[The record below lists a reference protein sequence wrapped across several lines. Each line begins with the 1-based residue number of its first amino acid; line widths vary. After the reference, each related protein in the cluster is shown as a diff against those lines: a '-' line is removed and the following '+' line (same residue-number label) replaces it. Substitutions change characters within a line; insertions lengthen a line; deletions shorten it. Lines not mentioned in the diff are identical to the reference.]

1 MIQSQLFRIENAKR
15 PLAVLTLLVLL
26 AALAALG
33 QPRDARAQSPPEDVV
48 LVSNV
53 DQTAGDE
60 LTTETGRSSY
70 AQSFT
75 TGDHPDGY
83 FLSSVDL
90 GLSLA
95 EGAEVK
101 VELWRSHNSSHTPS
115 VAIPRY
121 YLMTLSG
128 PSSVD
133 DDTSTLELF
142 STNDVV
148 LLPNW
153 TYWIVVTRKGGD
165 DEGLTLAS
173 TSTQDAIDPGGM
185 SGFEL
190 RESVLL
196 VDARLSELY
205 AGDPTTGLLKEMEL
219 DPRIKIKLRGS
230 EATRPPGPYATNR
243 NLNPW
248 AAAAETGDSITRY
261 ANSFTPDHHSFLL
274 TPGANVS
281 VNSFELTSVSL
292 SVAAEEGVSPRVAI
306 HLDDDGRPSANPIP
320 NGTLTSP
327 SALSRDL
334 SAPGRAEFAAS
345 PALNLSKGTKYWV
358 VIEAN
363 PGSGRLSIGT
373 AADDELGRKLS
384 EGTWHFGYK
393 MKSWAG
399 SSWIDDGQGRAFRI
413 SLNGTTDVEQGRLY
427 VNSPQ
432 VGMGVTAY
440 IEDATNQ
447 LISRVQDE
455 SWQWQRGD
463 SKDGQFTDIPA
474 EEGGTS
480 GVYTPSASDL
490 GKWLKATVTYND
502 GFAPGRSASA
512 VAYHPVQSQ
521 PVVSNAGS
529 QFPNVLDGYH
539 LGTDLVNIAQAF
551 TTGDKSSGYIF
562 GGLRVGLDVDTNENE
577 LSWALHPDDGGH
589 PAETPLFASVA
600 VPPEGLDRDVK
611 TLEELL
617 HPGHRLEPGTKYWA
631 VLTALSPGQAR
642 VQFEEATYA
651 VDEGGEVEVTLSLTE
666 EHDEALT
673 VPILASGLGG
683 ADIDDYDGVPDS
695 VTFEPGET
703 SVSFRIGATDD
714 DEAEDGERLH
724 LSLGELPKGSHPGG
738 PAQTIVYINEAGQA
752 PAQGPTLR
760 FGAQTYRVVEGETVE
775 VTVVLSQPLAN
786 DLVVPIVA
794 TGQGGARPSDF
805 TVSSSITVG
814 AGETEQRFTFA
825 AILDEGAELYEGFE
839 SVSLRF
845 GELGGAVSAASRHAV
860 QTTVIITDAFEAY
873 FYEPALGVSAVNE
886 WGDRRILY
894 GPSGELDQGSEPGWS
909 FDYMT
914 LAKADSRSTEWIPF
928 SRAIETHGKTVLRM
942 SVLTYPQVTA
952 TFGQAEYE
960 VAEGGSVEVT
970 VSLSEDPQRS
980 VTIPLSATGQ
990 DEADATDFEVP
1001 ESITFDAG
1009 EQSKTVTISALQD
1022 EIDDDDETILLG
1034 FGATLPDG
1042 VTAGSPDRATVS
1054 IIDDDHPP
1062 VTVRFEQSAYEV
1074 DEGGSVVVAVTLS
1087 AAPEREVEIPLTGSP
1102 QGETDSGDFSGV
1114 PASLTFNADQTSRTF
1129 TFSATPDSID
1139 DDGDSVLLG
1148 FGATLPDG
1156 VTAGSPDRAT
1166 VSIIDDDHP
1175 PVTVRFE
1182 QSAYEVDEGGSVVV
1196 AVTLSAAPER
1206 EVEIPLTGSPQGETD
1221 SGDFSGVPASLT
1233 FNADQTS
1240 RTFTFSATDDLLD
1253 DDGDSVLLGFGATLP
1268 DGVTAGSPDR
1278 ATVSI
1283 TDDDHPPVTVRFEQS
1298 AYAVDEGGSV
1308 VVAVTLSAAPE
1319 REVEIPLTG
1328 SPQGETDS
1336 NDFSGVPASLTFNAD
1351 QTSRTFTFSATDDL
1365 LDDDGDSVLLGFG
1378 ATLPDG
1384 VTAGSPDRAT
1394 VSITDDDHPPVTVR
1408 FEQSAYEVDE
1418 GGSVVVAVTLSAAPE
1433 REVEIPLTGSPQ
1445 GETDSGDFSGV
1456 PASLTFN
1463 ADQTSRTFTFSA
1475 TDDLLDDDGD
1485 SVLLGFGS
1493 TLPDGVTAG
1502 SPDQATISIT
1512 DDDRPDSLTVR
1523 FQTANYSIIEGD
1535 SRTITVLLDDDPER
1549 SVVIPIR
1556 AEHEGGANP
1565 SDYSDL
1571 PASLTFN
1578 SGQTSRSFQLRAV
1591 EDQLIESGEQ
1601 LRLRFDQLPPDVSA
1615 GDPAVALATLHD
1627 RTQGQNL
1634 PSPPT
1639 IHFAQASYTVAEG
1652 ATLQITVTL
1661 SKAPGSE
1668 VEITLTGSPQGETT
1682 AADFSIPTSL
1692 TFGPAETSKT
1702 LTFAA
1707 TPDSIDDDGDSVLL
1721 SFSNLPAGITT
1732 TPGSPDQATVSI
1744 IDDDHP
1750 PVTVRFEQSAYEVDE
1765 GGSVVVA
1772 VTLSAAPEREVEIP
1786 LTGSP
1791 QGETD
1796 SGDFSGVPASLTF
1809 NADQTSRTFTFSATD
1824 DLLDDDGDSVL
1835 LTFGATLPDGVTAG
1849 SPDRAT
1855 VSIIDDDHPPVTV
1868 RFEQSAYEV
1877 DEGGS
1882 VVVAVTLS
1890 AAPEREV
1897 EIPLTGSP
1905 QGETDS
1911 GDFSGVPASL
1921 TFNADQTS
1929 RTFTF
1934 SATDDLLD
1942 DDGDSVLLGFGATL
1956 PDGVT
1961 AGSPDRAT
1969 VSIIDD
1975 DHPPVT
1981 VRFEQSAYEV
1991 DEGGSVVVA
2000 VTLSA
2005 APEREVEIPLTGSPQ
2020 GETDS
2025 GDFSGVPASL
2035 TFNADQTSRTFTFSA
2050 TDDLLDDD
2058 GDSVLLTF
2066 GATLPDGVTAGSPDR
2081 ATVSIIDDDHPP
2093 VTVRFEQSAYEVDEG
2108 GSVVVAVTLSAA
2120 PEREVEIPLTGSP
2133 QGETDSGDFSGVP
2146 ASLTFNADQTSRTFT
2161 FSANDDLL
2169 NDDGDS
2175 VLLGFG
2181 STLPDGVTAGS
2192 PDRATVS
2199 IIDDDHPPVT
2209 VRFEQSAY
2217 EVDEGGSVV
2226 VAVTLSAAPEREVE
2240 IPLTGSPQGETD
2252 SGDFSGV
2259 PASLTFNADQTSRT
2273 FTFSATPDSID
2284 DDGDSVL
2291 LGFGAT
2297 LPDGVTA
2304 GSPDRA
2310 TVSIID
2316 DDHPPVTVRFEQSA
2330 YEVDEGGSVVVA
2342 VTLSAAPEREVEIPL
2357 TGSPQGETDSGD
2369 FSGVPASLTF
2379 NADQTSRTFTFSA
2392 TDDLLDDDGDS
2403 VLLTFGATLPDG
2415 VTAGSP
2421 DRATVSIIDDDH
2433 PPVTVRFEQS
2443 AYEVDEGGSVVVA
2456 VTLSAAPEREVEI
2469 PLTGSPQGETDS
2481 GDFSGVP
2488 ASLTFNADQTSRTF
2502 TFSATDDL
2510 LDDDGDSV
2518 LLGFGSTLPD
2528 GVTAGSPDQATVSIT
2543 DDDRPDSLTVRFQTA
2558 NYSIIEGDSRTITVL
2573 LDDDPER
2580 SVVIPI
2586 RAEHEGGANP
2596 SDYSDLPASLTF
2608 NSGQT
2613 SRSFQLRAVEDQLIE
2628 SGEQLRLRFDQ
2639 LPPDV
2644 SAGDP
2649 AVALATLHDRT
2660 QGQNLPSPPTIHFAQ
2675 ASYTVAEGATL
2686 QITVTLSKAPG
2697 SEVEITLTGSPQGE
2711 TTAADFSIPTSLTF
2725 GPAETSKT
2733 LTFAATPDSIDDD
2746 GDSVLLSF
2754 SNLPAGI
2761 TTTPGSPDQATVSI
2775 IDDDH
2780 PPVTVRFE
2788 QSAYEVDEGGSVV
2801 VAVTLSAAP
2810 EREVEIPLTG
2820 SPQGETDSGDFSGVP
2835 ASLTFNADQTSRTF
2849 TFSATDDLLDD
2860 DGDSVLLTFGATLP
2874 DGVTAGSP
2882 DRATVS
2888 IIDDDHPPVTVR
2900 FEQSAYEVDEGG
2912 SVVVAVTLSAAPE
2925 REVEIPLTGSP
2936 QGETDSGDFSGV
2948 PASLTFNADQTSR
2961 TFTFSATP
2969 DSIDDDGDS
2978 VLLGFG
2984 ATLPD
2989 GVTAGSPDRATV
3001 SIIDD
3006 DDPPVTVRFEQSAY
3020 EVDEGGSVV
3029 VAVTLSAAP
3038 EREVEIPLTGSP
3050 QGETDSG
3057 DFSGVPASLTFNAD
3071 QTSRTFTF
3079 SATPDSIDDDGD
3091 SVLLGFGATL
3101 PDGVTAG
3108 SPDRATVSIIDDD
3121 HPPVTVRFEQSAYEV
3136 DEGGSVV
3143 VAVTLSAA
3151 PEREVEIPLTGSPQ
3165 GETDSGDFSG
3175 VPASLTF
3182 NADQTSR
3189 TFTFSAT
3196 DDLLDDDGDSV
3207 LLTFG
3212 ATLPD
3217 GVTAGSPDRAT
3228 VSIIDDDH
3236 PPVTVRFEQSAY
3248 EVDEGGSVV
3257 VAVTLSAAPEREVEI
3272 PLTGSPQGETDSGD
3286 FSGVPASLTFNADQT
3301 SRTFTFSATDDLLD
3315 DDGDSVLLTFG
3326 ATLPDGVTAGSP
3338 DRATVSIIDDD
3349 HPPVTVRFEQ
3359 SAYEVDEGG
3368 SVVVAVTLSAAPERE
3383 VEIPLTGSPQGETD
3397 SGDFSGVPA
3406 SLTFNADQTSRTFT
3420 FSATD
3425 DLLDDDGDSVLLGF
3439 GSTLPDGVTAG
3450 SPDQA
3455 TVSITDDDRPDSLTV
3470 RFQTANYSIIEGD
3483 SRTITVL
3490 LDDDP
3495 ERSVVIPIRAE
3506 HEGGANPSDY
3516 SDLPASLTFN
3526 SGQTSRSFQL
3536 RAVEDQLIE
3545 SGEQLRLRFDQLP
3558 PDVSAGDP
3566 AVALATLH
3574 DRTQGQNLPS
3584 PPTIHFAQASYTVAE
3599 GATLQITVTL
3609 SKAPGSEVEIT
3620 LTGSPQGETTAADF
3634 SIPTSLTFGPAET
3647 SKTLTF
3653 AATPD
3658 SIDDDG
3664 DSVLL
3669 SFSNLPAGITTTPG
3683 SPDQATVSIIDDD
3696 HPPVTVRF
3704 EQSAYEVDEGGS
3716 VVVAVTLSAAP
3727 EREVEIPLTGSPQ
3740 GETDSGDFS
3749 GVPASLT
3756 FNADQTS
3763 RTFTFSATD
3772 DLLDD
3777 DGDSVL
3783 LTFGATL
3790 PDGVTAG
3797 SPDRATV
3804 SIIDDDHP
3812 PVTVRFEQSAYEV
3825 DEGGSVVVAVTLSA
3839 APEREVEIPLTGSP
3853 QGETDSGD
3861 FSGVPASLTFNADQ
3875 TSRTFTFSATPDS
3888 IDDDGDSVLLGFGA
3902 TLPDGVTAGSPDRAT
3917 VSIIDDDDPPV
3928 TVRFEQSA
3936 YEVDEGGSVVVA
3948 VTLSAAPER
3957 EVEIP
3962 LTGSPQGETDSGD
3975 FSGVPASLTFNADQT
3990 SRTFTFSATDDLLD
4004 DDGDSVLLT
4013 FGATLPD
4020 GVTAGSPD
4028 RATVSIIDDDHPPV
4042 TVRFEQSAYEVDEG
4056 GSVVVAVTLS
4066 AAPEREVEIPLTGS
4080 PQGETDS
4087 GDFSGVPASLT
4098 FNADQTSR
4106 TFTFSATDDLLDDDG
4121 DSVLLGFG
4129 STLPDGVTA
4138 GSPDQ
4143 ATVSIT
4149 DDDRP
4154 DSLTVRFQTAN
4165 YSIIEGDSRTITVL
4179 LDDDPER
4186 SVVIPIRA
4194 EHEGGANPSDYS
4206 DLPASLTFNSGQT
4219 SRSFQLRAVEDQLI
4233 ESGEQ
4238 LRLRFD
4244 QLPPDVSAGDPAVA
4258 LATLHDR
4265 TQGQNLPSPPTIHFA
4280 QASYTVAEGATLQ
4293 ITVTLSKA
4301 PGSEVEI
4308 TLTGSPQGETTA
4320 ADFSIPTSL
4329 TFGPAETSKTLTFAA
4344 TPDSI
4349 DDDGDSVLL
4358 SFSNLPA
4365 GITTTP
4371 GSPDQAT
4378 VSIID
4383 DDHPP
4388 VTVRFEQSAYEVD
4401 EGGSVVVAVTLSAA
4415 PEREVEIPLTG
4426 SPQGETDSGD
4436 FSGVPAS
4443 LTFNA
4448 DQTSRTFT
4456 FSATPDSIDDDG
4468 DSVLLGFGATL
4479 PDGVTAGSPDRAT
4492 VSIIDDD
4499 HPPVTVRFEQS
4510 AYEVDEGGSVV
4521 VAVTLSAAPE
4531 REVEIPLTGSP
4542 QGETDSGD
4550 FSGVPASLTFNADQ
4564 TSRTFTFSATD
4575 DLLDD
4580 DGDSVLLGFGATL
4593 PDGVTAGSPDRAT
4606 VSIIDDDHPPVTV
4619 RFEQSAYEV
4628 DEGGSVVVAVTLSA
4642 APERE
4647 VEIPL
4652 TGSPQGETDSGDF
4665 SGVPASLT
4673 FNADQTSRTFTF
4685 SATDDLLDD
4694 DGDSVLLTFGAT
4706 LPDGVTAGSP
4716 DRATVSIIDD
4726 DHPPVTVRFE
4736 QSAYEVDEGG
4746 SVVVA
4751 VTLSAAPERE
4761 VEIPLTGSP
4770 QGETDSGD
4778 FSGVPA
4784 SLTFNADQTSRTFTF
4799 SATDDLLDDDGDSV
4813 LLGFGSTLP
4822 DGVTAGS
4829 PDQATISITDD
4840 DRPVTV
4846 RFEQSAYEVDEGGS
4860 VVVAVTLSAAPER
4873 EVEIPLTG
4881 SPQGETDSGDFSGVP
4896 ASLTF
4901 NADQTSRTFTFSA
4914 NDDLLDDDGDSV
4926 LLTFGATLPDG
4937 VTAGSPDQ
4945 ATVSIIDDDHPPVTV
4960 SFATSVYQVPEGG
4973 SVAVTVILSE
4983 DPERSVA
4990 IPLTTTHLGSAG
5002 LEDYSGVPANLTFH
5016 SGETTRSFNV
5026 SAHEDDVNDEGESIR
5041 LGFEMLP
5048 SGVSEGPTSSTTIA
5062 ITQPAVWVDGTLRL
5076 VNGETFTADGRP
5088 CDGRL
5093 EIFIDGSWGTICDD
5107 YWTKENADV
5116 ACRALGFA
5124 AGSVDN
5130 VLRFSSARFG
5140 RGSGDI
5146 VLDDVSCSGDE
5157 FGMLDCP
5164 RRGNIAVGTHNCRHS
5179 EDVGVRCLKEAP
5191 PRVVNIEVSE
5201 PPGDNGRYDAG
5212 ETVEITLIWNVPVK
5226 VTTPQGGL
5234 EPKVWIVFDDGMQTL
5249 ATYSR
5254 GSGTYRTVF
5263 VHRLTYL
5270 NRDGLPNESYETV
5283 RVVAD
5288 TLQERGGSIRSVGL
5302 GLPPVLQHLGY
5313 PEIRDTAA
5321 PATIVTPPQF
5331 NDAGADATWSVGD
5344 TIEVTFNFN
5353 FPVVVDTADGTPFA
5367 TILLGGD
5374 TLRQSTYLRGSGT
5387 NQLVF
5392 AYALTESDGTH
5403 DVLIVQP
5410 NVLMLNGGTIRDQI
5424 FNLDASLVHWHAA
5437 QIASA
5442 QTVGPGS
5449 TSAPLTASIENDPGS
5464 HDGSSAFTFELH
5476 FSEEVQL
5483 SSATLRNAAFS
5494 VSGGQVTNAQPQS
5507 EASTRWTVTVQP
5519 TGNES
5524 VTIALPATTDCTSAG
5539 AVCTSDGR
5547 PLVAPVQLVVPRS
5560 FALQFFQANSPA
5572 TGAPE
5577 IVGTPQ
5583 VEQTLTAQT
5592 TGITDDDGM
5601 EDATI
5606 AYQWMRHNPDSLS
5619 DEEISG
5625 ATVVTYTVTAQDRG
5639 SALRVRTTFTDDAG
5653 NHESLTSLPTAMIPR
5668 LPLTATIV
5676 NASPTHDGHSVYTF
5690 ELRLSEDLV
5699 SDFSFRTLRDY
5710 AFLVSGGDV
5719 TRARRLDRPG
5729 NMRWEISI
5737 QPDSDGELY
5746 ITLPS
5751 TTDCAYLN
5759 ALCTPDGRRQSSRLE
5774 LIVPGPNGN

>member
-1 MIQSQLFRIENAKR
+1 MIQARLFRIENAKR

-60 LTTETGRSSY
+60 LTTQTGRSSY

-101 VELWRSHNSSHTPS
+101 VELWRSYNSSHTPS

-128 PSSVD
+128 PASVD
-133 DDTSTLELF
+133 DDTSTLERF

-153 TYWIVVTRKGGD
+153 DYWIVVTRDGGA

-173 TSTQDAIDPGGM
+173 TSTQDALDPGGI

-190 RESVLL
+190 RESLFL
-196 VDARLSELY
+196 VDSHHKEIEL
-205 AGDPTTGLLKEMEL
+205 GQVTSGFVKETEL

-230 EATRPPGPYATNR
+230 EATRPPGPYFSNR
-243 NLNPW
+243 NLSHW
-248 AAAAETGDSITRY
+248 GAEAEIGDSITRY
-261 ANSFTPDHHSFLL
+261 ANSFTPNHFPLIFR
-274 TPGANVS
+274 PGTNVDS
-281 VNSFELTSVSL
+281 YEMTSVTL
-292 SVAAEEGVSPRVAI
+292 SVAAAAGISPRVSI
-306 HLDDDGRPSANPIP
+306 HADDGGRPSASPIP

-327 SALSRDL
+327 STLSQDL
-334 SAPGRAEFAAS
+334 RAPVRAEFAAS

-373 AADDELGRKLS
+373 VVDNESGVKPHEGAWGLG
-384 EGTWHFGYK
+384 YQ
-393 MKSWAG
+393 MQSWGG
-399 SSWIDDGQGRAFRI
+399 SSWTNDGQGRAFRM
-413 SLNGTTDVEQGRLY
+413 SLNGTTDLLPGLLY
-427 VNSPQ
+427 VGSPQ
-432 VGMGVTAY
+432 VGMGVTAD
-440 IEDATNQ
+440 IDDELQDH
-447 LISRVQDE
+447 ISRVQDE

-502 GFAPGRSASA
+502 GFAPGRTASA
-512 VAYHPVQSQ
+512 VANDPVQLQ
-521 PVVSNAGS
+521 PVASNASS
-529 QFPNVLDGYH
+529 QHPYLTDGYH
-539 LGTDLVNIAQAF
+539 LGADLVNIAQAF
-551 TTGDKSSGYIF
+551 TTGDKASGYIF
-562 GGLRVGLDVDTNENE
+562 GGLRVGLSIDTNRNL
-577 LSWALHPDDGGH
+577 LSWALYPDDGGH
-589 PAETPLFASVA
+589 PAGTPLFASVA
-600 VPPEGLDRDVK
+600 VPPEGLDLDVK

-631 VLTALSPGQAR
+631 VLTASSRGQTR
-642 VQFEEATYA
+642 VQFESATYA

-714 DEAEDGERLH
+714 DEAEVGERLQ
-724 LSLGELPKGSHPGG
+724 LSLGEMPVGVFPGG

-760 FGAQTYRVVEGETVE
+760 FGAPTYRVVEGETVE

-794 TGQGGARPSDF
+794 TGQGGASPSDF

-825 AILDEGAELYEGFE
+825 ATGGELYVYEGFE
-839 SVSLRF
+839 SVILGF
-845 GELGGAVSAASRHAV
+845 GELGGAVSAASRHAA
-860 QTTVIITDAFEAY
+860 QTTVIIADAFEGRL
-873 FYEPALGVSAVNE
+873 YEPTLGVSAINE
-886 WGDRRILY
+886 WGDERILY

-914 LAKADSRSTEWIPF
+914 LAKADSASTEWIPF
-928 SRAIETHGKTVLRM
+928 SVATEVFGKTVLRM

-1022 EIDDDDETILLG
+1022 EIDDDDETI
-1034 FGATLPDG
+1034 
-1042 VTAGSPDRATVS
+1042 R
-1054 IIDDDHPP
+1054 
-1062 VTVRFEQSAYEV
+1062 
-1074 DEGGSVVVAVTLS
+1074 
-1087 AAPEREVEIPLTGSP
+1087 
-1102 QGETDSGDFSGV
+1102 
-1114 PASLTFNADQTSRTF
+1114 
-1129 TFSATPDSID
+1129 
-1139 DDGDSVLLG
+1139 
-1148 FGATLPDG
+1148 
-1156 VTAGSPDRAT
+1156 
-1166 VSIIDDDHP
+1166 
-1175 PVTVRFE
+1175 
-1182 QSAYEVDEGGSVVV
+1182 
-1196 AVTLSAAPER
+1196 
-1206 EVEIPLTGSPQGETD
+1206 
-1221 SGDFSGVPASLT
+1221 
-1233 FNADQTS
+1233 
-1240 RTFTFSATDDLLD
+1240 
-1253 DDGDSVLLGFGATLP
+1253 
-1268 DGVTAGSPDR
+1268 
-1278 ATVSI
+1278 
-1283 TDDDHPPVTVRFEQS
+1283 
-1298 AYAVDEGGSV
+1298 
-1308 VVAVTLSAAPE
+1308 
-1319 REVEIPLTG
+1319 
-1328 SPQGETDS
+1328 
-1336 NDFSGVPASLTFNAD
+1336 
-1351 QTSRTFTFSATDDL
+1351 
-1365 LDDDGDSVLLGFG
+1365 
-1378 ATLPDG
+1378 
-1384 VTAGSPDRAT
+1384 
-1394 VSITDDDHPPVTVR
+1394 
-1408 FEQSAYEVDE
+1408 
-1418 GGSVVVAVTLSAAPE
+1418 
-1433 REVEIPLTGSPQ
+1433 
-1445 GETDSGDFSGV
+1445 
-1456 PASLTFN
+1456 
-1463 ADQTSRTFTFSA
+1463 
-1475 TDDLLDDDGD
+1475 
-1485 SVLLGFGS
+1485 
-1493 TLPDGVTAG
+1493 
-1502 SPDQATISIT
+1502 
-1512 DDDRPDSLTVR
+1512 
-1523 FQTANYSIIEGD
+1523 
-1535 SRTITVLLDDDPER
+1535 
-1549 SVVIPIR
+1549 
-1556 AEHEGGANP
+1556 
-1565 SDYSDL
+1565 
-1571 PASLTFN
+1571 
-1578 SGQTSRSFQLRAV
+1578 
-1591 EDQLIESGEQ
+1591 
-1601 LRLRFDQLPPDVSA
+1601 
-1615 GDPAVALATLHD
+1615 
-1627 RTQGQNL
+1627 
-1634 PSPPT
+1634 
-1639 IHFAQASYTVAEG
+1639 
-1652 ATLQITVTL
+1652 
-1661 SKAPGSE
+1661 
-1668 VEITLTGSPQGETT
+1668 
-1682 AADFSIPTSL
+1682 
-1692 TFGPAETSKT
+1692 
-1702 LTFAA
+1702 
-1707 TPDSIDDDGDSVLL
+1707 
-1721 SFSNLPAGITT
+1721 
-1732 TPGSPDQATVSI
+1732 
-1744 IDDDHP
+1744 
-1750 PVTVRFEQSAYEVDE
+1750 
-1765 GGSVVVA
+1765 
-1772 VTLSAAPEREVEIP
+1772 
-1786 LTGSP
+1786 
-1791 QGETD
+1791 
-1796 SGDFSGVPASLTF
+1796 
-1809 NADQTSRTFTFSATD
+1809 
-1824 DLLDDDGDSVL
+1824 

-1855 VSIIDDDHPPVTV
+1855 VSIIDDDDPPVTV

-2050 TDDLLDDD
+2050 
-2058 GDSVLLTF
+2058 
-2066 GATLPDGVTAGSPDR
+2066 
-2081 ATVSIIDDDHPP
+2081 
-2093 VTVRFEQSAYEVDEG
+2093 
-2108 GSVVVAVTLSAA
+2108 
-2120 PEREVEIPLTGSP
+2120 
-2133 QGETDSGDFSGVP
+2133 
-2146 ASLTFNADQTSRTFT
+2146 
-2161 FSANDDLL
+2161 NDDLL
-2169 NDDGDS
+2169 
-2175 VLLGFG
+2175 
-2181 STLPDGVTAGS
+2181 
-2192 PDRATVS
+2192 
-2199 IIDDDHPPVT
+2199 
-2209 VRFEQSAY
+2209 
-2217 EVDEGGSVV
+2217 
-2226 VAVTLSAAPEREVE
+2226 
-2240 IPLTGSPQGETD
+2240 
-2252 SGDFSGV
+2252 
-2259 PASLTFNADQTSRT
+2259 
-2273 FTFSATPDSID
+2273 D

-2310 TVSIID
+2310 TVSI
-2316 DDHPPVTVRFEQSA
+2316 T
-2330 YEVDEGGSVVVA
+2330 
-2342 VTLSAAPEREVEIPL
+2342 
-2357 TGSPQGETDSGD
+2357 
-2369 FSGVPASLTF
+2369 
-2379 NADQTSRTFTFSA
+2379 
-2392 TDDLLDDDGDS
+2392 
-2403 VLLTFGATLPDG
+2403 
-2415 VTAGSP
+2415 
-2421 DRATVSIIDDDH
+2421 
-2433 PPVTVRFEQS
+2433 
-2443 AYEVDEGGSVVVA
+2443 
-2456 VTLSAAPEREVEI
+2456 
-2469 PLTGSPQGETDS
+2469 
-2481 GDFSGVP
+2481 
-2488 ASLTFNADQTSRTF
+2488 
-2502 TFSATDDL
+2502 
-2510 LDDDGDSV
+2510 
-2518 LLGFGSTLPD
+2518 
-2528 GVTAGSPDQATVSIT
+2528 
-2543 DDDRPDSLTVRFQTA
+2543 
-2558 NYSIIEGDSRTITVL
+2558 
-2573 LDDDPER
+2573 
-2580 SVVIPI
+2580 
-2586 RAEHEGGANP
+2586 
-2596 SDYSDLPASLTF
+2596 
-2608 NSGQT
+2608 
-2613 SRSFQLRAVEDQLIE
+2613 
-2628 SGEQLRLRFDQ
+2628 
-2639 LPPDV
+2639 
-2644 SAGDP
+2644 
-2649 AVALATLHDRT
+2649 
-2660 QGQNLPSPPTIHFAQ
+2660 
-2675 ASYTVAEGATL
+2675 
-2686 QITVTLSKAPG
+2686 
-2697 SEVEITLTGSPQGE
+2697 
-2711 TTAADFSIPTSLTF
+2711 
-2725 GPAETSKT
+2725 
-2733 LTFAATPDSIDDD
+2733 
-2746 GDSVLLSF
+2746 
-2754 SNLPAGI
+2754 
-2761 TTTPGSPDQATVSI
+2761 
-2775 IDDDH
+2775 
-2780 PPVTVRFE
+2780 
-2788 QSAYEVDEGGSVV
+2788 
-2801 VAVTLSAAP
+2801 
-2810 EREVEIPLTG
+2810 
-2820 SPQGETDSGDFSGVP
+2820 
-2835 ASLTFNADQTSRTF
+2835 
-2849 TFSATDDLLDD
+2849 
-2860 DGDSVLLTFGATLP
+2860 
-2874 DGVTAGSP
+2874 
-2882 DRATVS
+2882 
-2888 IIDDDHPPVTVR
+2888 
-2900 FEQSAYEVDEGG
+2900 
-2912 SVVVAVTLSAAPE
+2912 
-2925 REVEIPLTGSP
+2925 
-2936 QGETDSGDFSGV
+2936 
-2948 PASLTFNADQTSR
+2948 
-2961 TFTFSATP
+2961 
-2969 DSIDDDGDS
+2969 
-2978 VLLGFG
+2978 
-2984 ATLPD
+2984 
-2989 GVTAGSPDRATV
+2989 
-3001 SIIDD
+3001 
-3006 DDPPVTVRFEQSAY
+3006 
-3020 EVDEGGSVV
+3020 
-3029 VAVTLSAAP
+3029 
-3038 EREVEIPLTGSP
+3038 
-3050 QGETDSG
+3050 
-3057 DFSGVPASLTFNAD
+3057 
-3071 QTSRTFTF
+3071 
-3079 SATPDSIDDDGD
+3079 
-3091 SVLLGFGATL
+3091 
-3101 PDGVTAG
+3101 
-3108 SPDRATVSIIDDD
+3108 
-3121 HPPVTVRFEQSAYEV
+3121 
-3136 DEGGSVV
+3136 
-3143 VAVTLSAA
+3143 
-3151 PEREVEIPLTGSPQ
+3151 
-3165 GETDSGDFSG
+3165 
-3175 VPASLTF
+3175 
-3182 NADQTSR
+3182 
-3189 TFTFSAT
+3189 
-3196 DDLLDDDGDSV
+3196 
-3207 LLTFG
+3207 
-3212 ATLPD
+3212 
-3217 GVTAGSPDRAT
+3217 
-3228 VSIIDDDH
+3228 
-3236 PPVTVRFEQSAY
+3236 
-3248 EVDEGGSVV
+3248 
-3257 VAVTLSAAPEREVEI
+3257 
-3272 PLTGSPQGETDSGD
+3272 
-3286 FSGVPASLTFNADQT
+3286 
-3301 SRTFTFSATDDLLD
+3301 
-3315 DDGDSVLLTFG
+3315 
-3326 ATLPDGVTAGSP
+3326 
-3338 DRATVSIIDDD
+3338 
-3349 HPPVTVRFEQ
+3349 
-3359 SAYEVDEGG
+3359 
-3368 SVVVAVTLSAAPERE
+3368 
-3383 VEIPLTGSPQGETD
+3383 
-3397 SGDFSGVPA
+3397 
-3406 SLTFNADQTSRTFT
+3406 
-3420 FSATD
+3420 
-3425 DLLDDDGDSVLLGF
+3425 
-3439 GSTLPDGVTAG
+3439 
-3450 SPDQA
+3450 
-3455 TVSITDDDRPDSLTV
+3455 
-3470 RFQTANYSIIEGD
+3470 
-3483 SRTITVL
+3483 
-3490 LDDDP
+3490 
-3495 ERSVVIPIRAE
+3495 
-3506 HEGGANPSDY
+3506 
-3516 SDLPASLTFN
+3516 
-3526 SGQTSRSFQL
+3526 
-3536 RAVEDQLIE
+3536 
-3545 SGEQLRLRFDQLP
+3545 
-3558 PDVSAGDP
+3558 
-3566 AVALATLH
+3566 
-3574 DRTQGQNLPS
+3574 
-3584 PPTIHFAQASYTVAE
+3584 
-3599 GATLQITVTL
+3599 
-3609 SKAPGSEVEIT
+3609 
-3620 LTGSPQGETTAADF
+3620 
-3634 SIPTSLTFGPAET
+3634 
-3647 SKTLTF
+3647 
-3653 AATPD
+3653 
-3658 SIDDDG
+3658 
-3664 DSVLL
+3664 
-3669 SFSNLPAGITTTPG
+3669 
-3683 SPDQATVSIIDDD
+3683 
-3696 HPPVTVRF
+3696 
-3704 EQSAYEVDEGGS
+3704 
-3716 VVVAVTLSAAP
+3716 
-3727 EREVEIPLTGSPQ
+3727 
-3740 GETDSGDFS
+3740 
-3749 GVPASLT
+3749 
-3756 FNADQTS
+3756 
-3763 RTFTFSATD
+3763 
-3772 DLLDD
+3772 
-3777 DGDSVL
+3777 
-3783 LTFGATL
+3783 
-3790 PDGVTAG
+3790 
-3797 SPDRATV
+3797 
-3804 SIIDDDHP
+3804 
-3812 PVTVRFEQSAYEV
+3812 
-3825 DEGGSVVVAVTLSA
+3825 
-3839 APEREVEIPLTGSP
+3839 
-3853 QGETDSGD
+3853 
-3861 FSGVPASLTFNADQ
+3861 
-3875 TSRTFTFSATPDS
+3875 
-3888 IDDDGDSVLLGFGA
+3888 
-3902 TLPDGVTAGSPDRAT
+3902 
-3917 VSIIDDDDPPV
+3917 DDDDPPV

-4138 GSPDQ
+4138 GSPDRATVSITDDDDPPVTVRFEQSAYAVDEGGTVVVAVTLSAAPEREVEIPLTGSPQGETDSGDFSGVPASLTFNADQTSRTFTFSATDDLLDDDGDSVLLTFGATLPDGVTAGSPDRATVSIIDDDDPPVTVRFEQSAYAVDEGGSVVVAVTLSAAPEREVEIPLTGSPQGETDSGDFSGVPASLTFNADQTSRTFTFSATDDLLDDDGDSVLLGFGATLPDGVTAGSPDRATVSITDDDHPPVTVRFEQSAYAVDEGGTVVVAVTLSAAPEREVEIPLTGSPQGETDSGDFSGVPASLTFNADQTSRTFTFSATDDLLDDDGDSVLLGFGATLPDGVTAGSPDRATVSITDDDHPPVTVRFEQSAYAVDEGGTVVVAVTLSAAPEREVEIPLTGSPQGETDSNDFSGVPASLTFNADQTSRTFTFSATPDSIDDDGDSVLLGFGATLPDGVTAGSPDQ
-4143 ATVSIT
+4143 ATVSII

-4320 ADFSIPTSL
+4320 ADFSIPASL

-4383 DDHPP
+4383 DDDPPVTVRFEQSAYAVDEGGTVVVAVTLSAAPEREVEIPLTGSPQGETDSNDFSGVPASLTFNADQTSRTFTFSATDDLLDDDGDSVLLGFGATLPDGVTAGSPDRATVSITDDDHPP
-4388 VTVRFEQSAYEVD
+4388 VTVRFEQSAYAVD

-4456 FSATPDSIDDDG
+4456 FSATDDLLDDDGDSVLLGFGATLPDGVTAGSPDRATVSITDDDHPPVTVRFEQSAYAVDEGGTVVVAVTLSAAPEREVEIPLTGSPQGETDSGDFSGVPASLTFNADQTSRTFTFSATDDLLDDDGDSVLLGFGATLPDGVTAGSPDRATVSITDDDHPPVTVRFEQSAYAVDEGGTVVVAVTLSAAPEREVEIPLTGSPQGETDSNDFSGVPASLTFNADQTSRTFTFSATPDSIDDDGDSVLLGFGATLPDGVTAGSPDQATVSIIDDDRPDSLTVRFQTANYSIIEGDSRTITVLLDDDPERSVVIPIRAEHEGGANPSDYSDLPASLTFNSGQTSRSFQLRAVEDQLIESGEQLRLRFDQLPPDVSAGDPAVALATLHDRTQGQNLPSPPTIHFAQASYTVAEGATLQITVTLSKAPGSEVEITLTGSPQGETTAADFSIPASLTFGPAETSKTLTFAATPDSIDDDGDSVLLSFSNLPAGITTTPGSPDQATVSIIDDDDPPVTVRFEQSAYAVDEGGSVVVAVTLSAAPEREVEIPLTGSPQGETDSGDFSGVPASLTFNADQTSRTFTFSATDDLLDDDGDSVLLTFGSTLPDGVTAGSPDRATVSIIDDDDPPVTVRFEQSAYAVDEGGSVVVAVTLSAAPEREVEIPLTGSPQGETDSNDFSGVPASLTFNADQTSRTFTFSATPDSIDDDG

-4492 VSIIDDD
+4492 VSITDDDDPPVTVRFEQSAYAVDEGGTVVVAVTLSAAPEREVEIPLTGSPQGETDSNDFSGVPASLTFNADQTSRTFTFSATPDSIDDDGDSVLLGFGATLPDGVTAGSPDRATVSINDDDDPPVTVRFEQSAYAVDEGGSVVVAVTLSAAPEREVEIPLTGSPQGETDSNDFSGVPASLTFNADQTSRTFTFSATPDSIDDDGDSVLLGFGATLPDGVTAGSPDRATVSINDDDDPPVTVRFEQSAYAVDEGGSVVVAVTLSAAPEREVEIPLTGSPQGETDSNDFSGVPASLTFNADQTSRTFTFSATDDLLDDDGDSVLLGFGATLPDGVTAGSPDQATVSIIDDDRPDSLTVRFQTANYSIIEGDSRTITVLLDDDPERSVVIPIRAEHEGGANPSDYSDLPASLTFNSGQTSRSFQLRAVEDQLIESGEQLRLRFDQLPPDVSAGDPAVALATLHDRTQGQNLPSPPTIHFAQASYTVAEGATLQITVTLSKAPGSEVEITLTGSPQGETTAADFSIPASLTFGPAETSKTLTFAATPDSIDDDGDSVLLSFSNLPAGITTTPGSPDQATVSIIDDDDPPVTVRFEQSAYAVDEGGTVVVAVTLSAAPEREVEIPLTGSPQGETDSNDFSGVPASLTFNADQTSRTFTFSATDDLLDDDGDSVLLGFGATLPDGVTAGSPDRATVSITDDD

-4510 AYEVDEGGSVV
+4510 AYAVDEGGSVVVAVTLSAAPEREVEIPLTGSPQGETDSNDFSGVPASLTFNADQTSRTFTFSATDDLLDDDGDSVLLGFGATLPDGVTAGSPDRATVSITDDDHPPVTVRFEQSAYAVDEGGSVV

-4606 VSIIDDDHPPVTV
+4606 VSIIDDDDPPVTV
-4619 RFEQSAYEV
+4619 RFEQSAYAV

-4694 DGDSVLLTFGAT
+4694 DGDSVLLTFGST

-4726 DHPPVTVRFE
+4726 DDPPVTVRFE
-4736 QSAYEVDEGG
+4736 QSAYAVDEGGTVVVAVTLSAAPEREVEIPLTGSPQGETDSNDFSGVPASLTFNADQTSRTFTFSATPDSIDDDGDSVLLGFGATLPDGVTAGSPDRATVSINDDDDPPVTVRFEQSAYAVDEGG

-4813 LLGFGSTLP
+4813 LLTFGSTLP

-4829 PDQATISITDD
+4829 PDRATVSIIDD
-4840 DRPVTV
+4840 DDPPVTV
-4846 RFEQSAYEVDEGGS
+4846 RFEQSAYAVDEGGS

-4881 SPQGETDSGDFSGVP
+4881 SPQGETDSNDFSGVP

-4914 NDDLLDDDGDSV
+4914 TPDSIDDDGDSV
-4926 LLTFGATLPDG
+4926 LLTFGSTLPDG

-4945 ATVSIIDDDHPPVTV
+4945 ATVSITDDDDPPVTV

-4983 DPERSVA
+4983 EPERSVA

-5146 VLDDVSCSGDE
+5146 VLDDVSCSGNE

-5442 QTVGPGS
+5442 QTLGPGS

-5524 VTIALPATTDCTSAG
+5524 VTITLPATTDCTSAG